1 MTDIL
6 FTIRADVSV
15 EERER
20 LLIRIQAIPGVELA
34 APVKRDSS
42 SEALRRI
49 HFARLTRHSE
59 ATGCL
64 SAIRGMPEVEEAN
77 IPARRSG
84 AKPFQ

>member
-6 FTIRADVSV
+6 FTIRAGVSV

-20 LLIRIQAIPGVELA
+20 LLTKIQAIPDVEHA

-42 SEALRRI
+42 SEALQRI
-49 HFARLTRHSE
+49 HFARLRKHSE

-64 SAIRGMPEVEEAN
+64 SVIREMPEVEEAN
-77 IPARRSG
+77 IPARRRI
-84 AKPFQ
+84 